1 MKKQKKHLS
10 KNKRGS
16 IAIII
21 VTFNN
26 ETTIENCLSSV
37 FKNKIPDFQKKI
49 ILVDNDSQD
58 KTPSLLARFK
68 KEQLVSEVIF
78 NDFNLGFGRAIN
90 EIIEKENKGAEPDFF
105 FILNPDAVLEENA
118 LEKLLTTAISKPKL
132 GLLSCKIVEPKTNK
146 TLFEKGSVDFL
157 RFRATH
163 TPPSRFQSQY
173 LTGCALL
180 IKNSLTKQ
188 IGAFDPNF
196 FLYYEDADLSRRAL
210 VDGFEIATENSAVCY
225 HNESHSSSSEIKDYF
240 LTRNALYFF
249 RKHYPKIALPYFW
262 AAFFLRFAYHKLF
275 SKKKNVL
282 RAMRDFWYN

>member
-1 MKKQKKHLS
+1 MRKQLS
-10 KNKRGS
+10 KNKRVS
-16 IAIII
+16 VTIII

-26 ETTIENCLSSV
+26 EATIENCLSSLI
-37 FKNKIPDFQKKI
+37 KNKIPDFQKKI

-58 KTPSLLARFK
+58 KTPPLLARFK
-68 KEQLVSEVIF
+68 KEQLISEVIF

-118 LEKLLTTAISKPKL
+118 LEKLLTTALLKPKI
-132 GLLSCKIVEPKTNK
+132 GLLSCRIMEPKTNK
-146 TLFEKGSVDFL
+146 VLFEEGSVDFL
-157 RFRATH
+157 RFKTTH
-163 TPPSRFQSQY
+163 TPPRRLQSPY

-180 IKNSLTKQ
+180 IRNSLIKE
-188 IGAFDPNF
+188 IGAFDPHF

-210 VDGFEIATENSAVCY
+210 SADFEIATENSAVCF

-249 RKHYPKIALPYFW
+249 HKHYPKIALPYFW
-262 AAFFLRFAYHKLF
+262 SVFFLRFAYHKLF
-275 SKKKNVL
+275 SKKKNII
-282 RAMRDFWYN
+282 RAMRDFWHN